1 MPTSPRFFAS
11 GPSPLA
17 RLFLYALL
25 SVFLMIA
32 DKHTDHV
39 SELRRVI
46 GLVVSPL
53 QKLAYAPFQLYH
65 QLEQYLA
72 NLSLIEEIAQLKQAH
87 LRNRYK
93 LYQLRALT
101 AENQHLHALL
111 DATEQSQFRTVLA
124 EIMSTPRNPF
134 NRKIILN
141 KGSSSDIRE
150 GHIVIDNLGVI
161 GQVTKVYPLTAEVTL
176 ITDKGHTVPVQIA
189 RNAINTVISGA
200 GRNNELELQF
210 FSVNTDIQLGDL
222 LVTSGIGGVYP
233 SGLPVGRVTLIE
245 HDKSMQF
252 AHIICTPVAGVDR
265 HRYVLVLVDLPPEI
279 TQPAE
284 ISDSHANQANQAN
297 QQQNIPSR

>member
-1 MPTSPRFFAS
+1 MSTSPQFFIS

-25 SVFLMIA
+25 SVFLMLA
-32 DKHTDHV
+32 DKHTDHI
-39 SELRRVI
+39 SEFRRVI

-65 QLEQYLA
+65 RLEYHFA
-72 NLSLIEEIAQLKQAH
+72 SFNLLEEVKQLKQAH
-87 LRNRYK
+87 LINRYK
-93 LYQLRALT
+93 LHQLHSLT
-101 AENQHLHALL
+101 AENQHLRALL
-111 DATEQSQFRTVLA
+111 GATEQSQFRTVLA
-124 EIMSTPRNPF
+124 EIMSTPPNPF

-141 KGSSSDIRE
+141 KGSLSDIRE

-161 GQVTKVYPLTAEVTL
+161 GQITKVYPLTAEATL

-233 SGLPVGRVTLIE
+233 PGLPVGRVTLIE

-252 AHIICTPVAGVDR
+252 AHILCTPVAGVDR
-265 HRYVLVLVDLPPEI
+265 HRHVLVLVDLPPGI

-284 ISDSHANQANQAN
+284 ISDLHAN
-297 QQQNIPSR
+297 